1 MPVTPAD
8 IESEHH
14 EALESLTREQRW
26 ALYRVQRAYQE
37 SHFNHRKIGENLE
50 KIFEDEARR
59 RNEAESLHQMDQPV
73 DHEATAERATD

>member
-8 IESEHH
+8 IETEHH

-59 RNEAESLHQMDQPV
+59 RNEAENLRQM
-73 DHEATAERATD
+73 DHEADADRATD

>member
-8 IESEHH
+8 IEAEHH
-14 EALESLTREQRW
+14 EALDSLTKEQRW

-37 SHFNHRKIGENLE
+37 SHFNHRKMQENLD

-59 RNEAESLHQMDQPV
+59 RNEAEARKTDLEHDA
-73 DHEATAERATD
+73 HRATD